1 MANTGPP
8 LSSSAMNGAHST
20 GSLVRPLPS
29 RIRAQKS
36 LKSLSLSSQL
46 NVRSHGP
53 SEQFAAPTNAVV
65 VCRFGLGSERGRLR
79 VAVGV
84 EETRRSSWESVAK
97 DADADRLGVRRAAL
111 AGLV

>member
-1 MANTGPP
+1 
-8 LSSSAMNGAHST
+8 
-20 GSLVRPLPS
+20 LVRPLPS

-53 SEQFAAPTNAVV
+53 SEQFAAPTNAAV
-65 VCRFGLGSERGRLR
+65 VCRFGLGSERGS

-84 EETRRSSWESVAK
+84 EETRRLSWESVAK
-97 DADADRLGVRRAAL
+97 DADTDKLGVRRAAL

>member
-1 MANTGPP
+1 MANTGSP
-8 LSSSAMNGAHST
+8 LASSAMNGAHNT

-53 SEQFAAPTNAVV
+53 SQQFAAPTNAEG
-65 VCRFGLGSERGRLR
+65 VCRVGLGSERGS
-79 VAVGV
+79 VAVGA
-84 EETRRSSWESVAK
+84 EETRRLSWESVAK
-97 DADADRLGVRRAAL
+97 DADADKLGVRRAAL